1 MNPNWKQIVRE
12 HLAVLRLP
20 PEREIEIVEE
30 LALHLEAA
38 YDDALADGLSE
49 AEAEARAVRSYDWRL
64 LECELS
70 RAEQPLAAR
79 ALQPPMELI
88 EQTGGMRMESL
99 LQDLRFGVRMLVK
112 KPGFTLIAVLTL
124 ALGIVANT
132 AIFSVINTVLLGSLP
147 YKEADRV
154 VIVWTT
160 SVSRGIEFEMAPSE
174 YFDFRDRN
182 SVFAQMAAT
191 QKTTLNL
198 TGNEEALAL
207 EGHMATASLFPL
219 MGVKPLVGRTFTP
232 EEDRANASVAVLSH
246 NLWQSR
252 FAGEREIVGR
262 EITLNSRVYT
272 VIGVMPAEFQ
282 FPPPLGGHR
291 AGEIWIPRA
300 LETDRDRTSHDL
312 LAVARLK
319 DGVTLQQAQAE
330 MDGIARQRAQE
341 EPRHN
346 SDSGASLRPIREQIG
361 RQLRPSLLVLAGAVG
376 FVLLIACANVA
387 NLLLA
392 RAAGRASE
400 IAVRLAL
407 GASRFRI
414 VRQLLVESL
423 LLSGLGS
430 GGGLLLAAWIG
441 KAIRT
446 LGATQIPRAEQISI
460 DSRVLVFTL
469 LLSFFTGLVFGLAP
483 AWQASRANLNEALKE
498 GGRSAHGTSR
508 QRLRNALIVAEVALS
523 LILLIGAGLL
533 IKSFWRLQQVE
544 PGFDPRNLLSVEI
557 RLPSAKYG
565 EREQSVAFYQ
575 QMLERVKML
584 PGVKAAAIV
593 NHPPFSGRRTNNTF
607 QIEGRPESANPSDRP
622 RADYR
627 TISPDYFQTM
637 NIPVLRGRAF
647 TDRDAADA
655 PNVAI
660 ISQACAKLYWP
671 SEDQVGRRIKVMGN
685 WMTIV
690 GVVGDVKQSGLD
702 FAAAPHIYVPA
713 WQTPWLRM
721 GLLAR
726 TAAEPLS
733 FVPAVRRQI
742 QTVDRD
748 QPIYNI
754 HTMEELIDESV
765 SLRRLN
771 LLLLG
776 AFAFIALA
784 LAAVGI
790 YGAIA
795 YAVTQRTQEIGIRMA
810 LGAQK
815 RDVLKLVLRQGLLL
829 TLAGVAVGLLA
840 SFGLTRLMTR
850 LLYEVSATDPLTFIV
865 IAFLLIAVASLA
877 CWIPA
882 RRATKVDPLTALR
895 HE

>member
-1 MNPNWKQIVRE
+1 MPNWNRIVRE
-12 HLAVLRLP
+12 HLAVLRLA

-38 YDDALADGLSE
+38 YEDALVTGLSE
-49 AEAEARAVRSYDWRL
+49 AEAEARAVQSYDWRL

-70 RAEQPLAAR
+70 LAEQPGAKR
-79 ALQPPMELI
+79 ALQPSLEFI
-88 EQTGGMRMESL
+88 ERKGGMRMEPL
-99 LQDLRFGVRMLVK
+99 LQDLRFGARMLLK
-112 KPGFTLIAVLTL
+112 KPGFTLIAALTL
-124 ALGIVANT
+124 ALGVGANT
-132 AIFSVINTVLLGSLP
+132 AIFSVINAALLGSLP

-160 SVSRGIEFEMAPSE
+160 SVSKGIEFEMAPSE

-182 SVFAQMAAT
+182 GVFAQMAAS

-198 TGNEEALAL
+198 TGAEETLAL
-207 EGHMATASLFPL
+207 EGRMATASLFPL
-219 MGVKPLVGRTFTP
+219 LGVAPLVGRAFTP
-232 EEDRANASVAVLSH
+232 EEDRANARVAVLSY

-262 EITLNSRVYT
+262 EITLNGHAYT

-282 FPPPLGGHR
+282 FPPPLGGR
-291 AGEIWIPRA
+291 QFGEVWIPRA
-300 LETDRDRTSHDL
+300 LETDRDSTSHDL
-312 LAVARLK
+312 LTVARLK
-319 DGVTLQQAQAE
+319 GGVTLQQAQAE
-330 MDGIARQRAQE
+330 MDGITRQHAQE
-341 EPRHN
+341 NPRNN
-346 SDSGASLRPIREQIG
+346 SDSGATLRPIQEQIG
-361 RQLRPSLLVLAGAVG
+361 RKLRPSLLVLAGAVG

-392 RAAGRASE
+392 RAASRQKE

-430 GGGLLLAAWIG
+430 GGGLLLAMWIG
-441 KAIRT
+441 QAIRT

-460 DSRVLVFTL
+460 DSRVLAFTL
-469 LLSFFTGLVFGLAP
+469 LLSFVTSLIFGLAP
-483 AWQASRANLNEALKE
+483 AWQAARANLNEALKE
-498 GGRSAHGTSR
+498 GARSAQAGSR
-508 QRLRNALIVAEVALS
+508 QRMRNALIVAEVALS
-523 LILLIGAGLL
+523 LILLVGAGLL

-557 RLPSAKYG
+557 TLPSAKYG

-575 QMLERVKML
+575 QMLERVKSL
-584 PGVKAAAIV
+584 PGVQAAAIV
-593 NHPPFSGRRTNNTF
+593 NHPPFSGRRTNNSF
-607 QIEGRPESANPSDRP
+607 HIEGRPESANPSDRP

-637 NIPVLRGRAF
+637 KIPILRGRVF
-647 TDRDAADA
+647 TERDAADA

-660 ISQACAKLYWP
+660 ISRTCAELYWP
-671 SEDQVGRRIKVMGN
+671 DEDSLGRRIKVMGN
-685 WMTIV
+685 WMTVV

-702 FAAAPHIYVPA
+702 FAAAPHIYVPT
-713 WQTPWLRM
+713 WQTPWLRV

-733 FVPAVRRQI
+733 FAPALRRQI
-742 QTVDRD
+742 QAVDRD

-754 HTMEELIDESV
+754 HTMEDLINESV

-771 LLLLG
+771 MLLLG

-790 YGAIA
+790 YGVIA

-815 RDVLKLVLRQGLLL
+815 RDVLKLVLLQGLLL

-840 SFGLTRLMTR
+840 SFGLTRLMTK

-865 IAFLLIAVASLA
+865 IAFLLIAVALLA
-877 CWIPA
+877 CWFPA

-895 HE
+895 HD

>member
-1 MNPNWKQIVRE
+1 MPNWKQIVRE

-38 YDDALADGLSE
+38 YEDALAAGLSA

-70 RAEQPLAAR
+70 RAEQPPAAR
-79 ALQPPMELI
+79 ALQPPLELI
-88 EQTGGMRMESL
+88 ERKGGMRMESFI
-99 LQDLRFGVRMLVK
+99 QDLRFGVRMLMK
-112 KPGFTLIAVLTL
+112 KLGFTLIAVLTL
-124 ALGIVANT
+124 ALGIGANT

-154 VIVWTT
+154 VIVWATIL
-160 SVSRGIEFEMAPSE
+160 SKSIEFDMAPSE

-182 SVFAQMAAT
+182 GVFAQMAAT
-191 QKTTLNL
+191 QKTNINL
-198 TGNEEALAL
+198 TGNEEPLWL
-207 EGHMATASLFPL
+207 EGRSATASLFPL
-219 MGVKPLVGRTFTP
+219 LGVAPLVGRTFTP
-232 EEDRANASVAVLSH
+232 EEDRANARVAVLSYS
-246 NLWQSR
+246 LWQSR
-252 FAGEREIVGR
+252 FAGAREIVGR
-262 EITLNSRVYT
+262 EITLNSRAYT

-291 AGEIWIPRA
+291 PGEIWVPRS
-300 LETDRDRTSHDL
+300 LETDSDRVSHNL
-312 LAVARLK
+312 LAIARLK
-319 DGVTLQQAQAE
+319 DGVTLQQAKAE
-330 MDGIARQRAQE
+330 MDRIARQRAQE
-341 EPRHN
+341 EPRN
-346 SDSGASLRPIREQIG
+346 NGDSGASLTPIREQVG

-387 NLLLA
+387 NLLLSL
-392 RAAGRASE
+392 AASRQKE

-423 LLSGLGS
+423 VLSGLGS
-430 GGGLLLAAWIG
+430 GGGLLLAVWIG

-460 DSRVLVFTL
+460 DSRVLAFTL
-469 LLSFFTGLVFGLAP
+469 LLSFVTGLVFGLAP
-483 AWQASRANLNEALKE
+483 AWQASRTNLNESLKE
-498 GGRSAHGTSR
+498 GGRSAQAGSR

-523 LILLIGAGLL
+523 LILLVGAGLL

-557 RLPSAKYG
+557 SLPHAKYG
-565 EREQSVAFYQ
+565 ERAQSVAFYQ
-575 QMLERVKML
+575 QMLERVKAL

-593 NHPPFSGRRTNNTF
+593 NHPPFSGRRTHNPF
-607 QIEGRPESANPSDRP
+607 QIEGRAEPANPAELP
-622 RADYR
+622 GADYR
-627 TISPDYFQTM
+627 TISPDYFQAL

-647 TDRDAADA
+647 TERDVADA
-655 PNVAI
+655 PKVGI
-660 ISQACAKLYWP
+660 ISQGCAERYWP
-671 SEDQVGRRIKVMGN
+671 GEDPLGRRIKAGGN

-713 WQTPWLRM
+713 WQTPWLRV

-726 TAAEPLS
+726 TAAEPSSLVS
-733 FVPAVRRQI
+733 AVRHQI
-742 QTVDRD
+742 QTVDSN
-748 QPIYNI
+748 QPIYNV

-771 LLLLG
+771 LLLLS
-776 AFAFIALA
+776 AFAYIALA

-790 YGAIA
+790 YGVIA

>member
-1 MNPNWKQIVRE
+1 MPNWNHIVCE

-49 AEAEARAVRSYDWRL
+49 AEAEARIVRSYDWRL

-70 RAEQPLAAR
+70 RAEQPGAKR
-79 ALQPPMELI
+79 ALQPSLELI
-88 EQTGGMRMESL
+88 ERKGGMRMDSL

-112 KPGFTLIAVLTL
+112 KPGFTLIAALTL
-124 ALGIVANT
+124 ALGIGANT

-160 SVSRGIEFEMAPSE
+160 SVSKGIEFEMAPGE

-182 SVFAQMAAT
+182 GVFAQMAAT
-191 QKTTLNL
+191 QKTNINL
-198 TGNEEALAL
+198 TGNEEPLWL
-207 EGHMATASLFPL
+207 EGRSATASLFPL
-219 MGVKPLVGRTFTP
+219 LGVTPLIGRTFTP
-232 EEDRANASVAVLSH
+232 EEDRDNARVAVLSY

-252 FAGEREIVGR
+252 FAGSKEIVGR
-262 EITLNSRVYT
+262 DITLNSRAYT

-291 AGEIWIPRA
+291 PGEIWIPRS
-300 LETDRDRTSHDL
+300 LETDNERVSHNL
-312 LAVARLK
+312 LVLARLK
-319 DGVTLQQAQAE
+319 DGVTLQQSQGE
-330 MDGIARQRAQE
+330 MDRIARQRAQE
-341 EPRHN
+341 DPRAN
-346 SDSGASLRPIREQIG
+346 GDSGASITPIREQVG

-387 NLLLA
+387 NLLLSL
-392 RAAGRASE
+392 AASRQKE

-414 VRQLLVESL
+414 MRQLVVESL

-446 LGATQIPRAEQISI
+446 LGAMQIPRAEQISV
-460 DSRVLVFTL
+460 DSRVLGFTL
-469 LLSFFTGLVFGLAP
+469 LISFGAALVFGLAP
-483 AWQASRANLNEALKE
+483 AWQASQTNLNESLKE
-498 GGRSAHGTSR
+498 GGRSAQTGGR
-508 QRLRNALIVAEVALS
+508 QRLRNALIVVEVALS
-523 LILLIGAGLL
+523 LILLVGAGLL

-557 RLPSAKYG
+557 SLPPAKYG
-565 EREQSVAFYQ
+565 ERAQSVAFYQ
-575 QMLERVKML
+575 QMLERVKAL
-584 PGVKAAAIV
+584 PGVKTAAIV
-593 NHPPFSGRRTNNTF
+593 NHPPFSGRRSHNPF
-607 QIEGRPESANPSDRP
+607 QIEGRAEPANPAEMP
-622 RADYR
+622 GADYR
-627 TISPDYFQTM
+627 TISPDYFQALS
-637 NIPVLRGRAF
+637 IPVLRGRAF
-647 TDRDAADA
+647 TDRDVADA
-655 PNVAI
+655 LKVGI
-660 ISQACAKLYWP
+660 ISQGCAERYWP
-671 SEDQVGRRIKVMGN
+671 GEDPLGRRIKAGGN

-690 GVVGDVKQSGLD
+690 GVVGDVRQSGLD

-713 WQTPWLRM
+713 WQTPWLRV

-726 TAAEPLS
+726 TAAEPSS
-733 FVPAVRRQI
+733 FVSAMRHQI
-742 QTVDRD
+742 QTVDSN
-748 QPIYNI
+748 QPIYNV
-754 HTMEELIDESV
+754 HTMEELIDESI

-784 LAAVGI
+784 LAAVGV
-790 YGAIA
+790 YGVIA

-810 LGAQK
+810 LGA
-815 RDVLKLVLRQGLLL
+815 RSPDVLKLVLRQGLLL

-840 SFGLTRLMTR
+840 SFGLTRLMTK
-850 LLYEVSATDPLTFIV
+850 LLYEVSATDPLTFIL
-865 IAFLLIAVASLA
+865 IAFLLIAVALLA
-877 CWIPA
+877 CWFPA
-882 RRATKVDPLTALR
+882 RRATKVDPLTSLR
-895 HE
+895 HD